1 MITGI
6 IIGLFIGAA
15 LGIFIM
21 CLLFVASKADEEMHS
36 GIFLET
42 MGSFE
47 TNPFKE
53 DNDAS

>member
-21 CLLFVASKADEEMHS
+21 CLLFVASKADDD
-36 GIFLET
+36 L
-42 MGSFE
+42 GS
-47 TNPFKE
+47 
-53 DNDAS
+53 